1 MAHRVVLDYV
11 SGLHFEVDT
20 LGGKIS
26 LDGDEKF
33 GGRGKGVRPKPL
45 MLTALGG
52 CMGMDIASLMPKLR
66 AEEEVQRFWIEVEGQ
81 LTDEH
86 PKTYHTVSVDVFFE
100 GADLKKDRLL
110 KIVRMSRERYCGVYA
125 MFEKF
130 AQVQLTV
137 HFLPEGSTE
146 RIP

>member
-1 MAHRVVLDYV
+1 M
-11 SGLHFEVDT
+11 
-20 LGGKIS
+20 
-26 LDGDEKF
+26 
-33 GGRGKGVRPKPL
+33 GVRPKPL

-66 AEEEVQRFWIEVEGQ
+66 AEAEVQRFWIEVEGQ
-81 LTDEH
+81 LNDEH
-86 PKTYHTVSVDVFFE
+86 PKTYHTVRVDVFFE
-100 GADLKKDRLL
+100 GQDLKKDRLL

-130 AQVQLTV
+130 AQMQLKV

-146 RIP
+146 IIP